1 MPESTQHLDLVRR
14 LISYVNS
21 NFSECRSLSII
32 SDLPTTIGGE
42 RPPKIQGFAPDLFAI
57 DVPATKT
64 IIGEGKT
71 RQDLETDHSRRQIGA
86 FLYFLSRQPRGILII
101 AVPWQILGATQRMM
115 RSLQSETEFHHSV
128 EIIILDEI
136 GEYRT

>member
-32 SDLPTTIGGE
+32 SDLPTSIGGE

-86 FLYFLSRQPRGILII
+86 FLYYLSRQPRGILII

-115 RSLQSETEFHHSV
+115 RSLKSESEFEHSV

>member
-21 NFSECRSLSII
+21 NFSECRSMSII
-32 SDLPTTIGGE
+32 SDLPTSIGGE
-42 RPPKIQGFAPDLFAI
+42 RPPKIRGFAPDLFAV

-64 IIGEGKT
+64 IIGEAKT
-71 RQDLETDHSRRQIGA
+71 RQDLETDHSRRQIDA
-86 FLYFLSRQPRGILII
+86 FLYYLSRQPRGILII
-101 AVPWQILGATQRMM
+101 AIPWQILGATQRMM
-115 RSLQSETEFHHSV
+115 RSLRSATEFPHSV

-136 GEYRT
+136 GEY